1 MAATG
6 VRRMSAADA
15 KRCDLYSGPI
25 VLTPFEN
32 LKASSGSHET
42 ATSLE
47 EAKLSLD
54 ETTSNKDFSEI
65 EHPDENTTDKFA
77 IAFDIDGVLMKGGKP
92 LPTSVDA
99 MRYINGH
106 NPHKMKM

>member
-6 VRRMSAADA
+6 VRRLSNADA
-15 KRCDLYSGPI
+15 KRSDLYEGPI
-25 VLTPFEN
+25 VLTPLEK
-32 LKASSGSHET
+32 LKFPCDADKT
-42 ATSLE
+42 ATSFE

-54 ETTSNKDFSEI
+54 ESASDQDFSEV

-92 LPTSVDA
+92 LPASVDA
-99 MRYINGH
+99 MRYINGD
-106 NPHKMKM
+106 NPYKMKM